1 MQKDIDFIKIN
12 LEDLVG
18 RAGKGIEFK
27 YLKNFFSIM
36 VSELDIIF

>member
-12 LEDLVG
+12 LENLVG

-27 YLKNFFSIM
+27 YLK
-36 VSELDIIF
+36 IFLALWSLNQI